1 MCIIMKQIELKNQ
14 YTSKSEL
21 VESFAEFQTS
31 EDVSAPKQALE
42 PVGAS
47 DGLEVVAS
55 SKT

>member
-1 MCIIMKQIELKNQ
+1 MKQIELKNQ